1 MEKKIL
7 VVDDCETT
15 RKLLSYIIRDKGYK
29 IIGASNGIEA
39 LEVMAANPVDLVVT
53 DLNMPQMNGFELC
66 RSLREQ
72 AEYRELPIIMITT
85 ESGEADKRMGMEA
98 GVTTYLSKPI
108 SPQRLLYEIEK
119 LL

>member
-29 IIGASNGIEA
+29 IVGASNGIEA

-53 DLNMPQMNGFELC
+53 DLNMPQMNGFELS

-85 ESGEADKRMGMEA
+85 EAGESDRKTGMEA
-98 GVTTYLSKPI
+98 GVTTYLCKPI

-119 LL
+119 LI

>member
-53 DLNMPQMNGFELC
+53 DLNMPQMNGFELS